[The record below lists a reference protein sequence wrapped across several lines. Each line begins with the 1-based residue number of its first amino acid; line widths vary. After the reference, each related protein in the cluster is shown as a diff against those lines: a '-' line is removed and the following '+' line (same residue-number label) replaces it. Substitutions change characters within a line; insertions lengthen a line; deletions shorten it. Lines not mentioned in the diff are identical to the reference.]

1 MAPDAAARAAGV
13 MARCDELAACSEQ
26 DGRITRR
33 VATPALEA
41 AMERVAGWMREA
53 GMSVRRDALGTR
65 IGRYE
70 GARPDAPALLLGSHL
85 DSVPDAGRYDGP
97 LGVLAGIACVER
109 LAATRL
115 RLPFA
120 VEVLAFA
127 DEEGVRFG
135 AAYLG
140 SRAHAGTFERA
151 WLQLR
156 DDDGTTLAEA
166 LAATGGDAGGVPAAA
181 RSDAPLGYVELHIEQ
196 GPVLESAGLA
206 VGVVTGIC
214 GQTRVLVEWRGAS
227 GHAGTVPMAL
237 RRDALAAAAELLLAA
252 EALARGGDGLVAT
265 VGRISIHPGA
275 ANVICGRAAMSLD
288 VRHADDGT
296 RRAAVAALRERC
308 EAIAAARGVE
318 AAWTLVQETPA
329 VPCAPELRELLERA
343 VSERTGRVLPLA
355 SGAGHDAAA
364 LAGLCPV
371 AMLFVRCRG
380 GISHHP
386 DESVAADDVAVAL
399 EVLDRMLELASEREA
414 VA

>member
-1 MAPDAAARAAGV
+1 MEPDAAARAARV

-26 DGRITRR
+26 DGGITRR

-97 LGVLAGIACVER
+97 LGVLAGVACVER
-109 LAATRL
+109 LAATGL

-196 GPVLESAGLA
+196 GPVLERAGLA

-265 VGRISIHPGA
+265 VGRLSVHPGA

-288 VRHADDGT
+288 VRHADDRT
-296 RRAAVAALRERC
+296 RRAAVAALRER
-308 EAIAAARGVE
+308 
-318 AAWTLVQETPA
+318 
-329 VPCAPELRELLERA
+329 
-343 VSERTGRVLPLA
+343 
-355 SGAGHDAAA
+355 
-364 LAGLCPV
+364 
-371 AMLFVRCRG
+371 
-380 GISHHP
+380 
-386 DESVAADDVAVAL
+386 
-399 EVLDRMLELASEREA
+399 
-414 VA
+414 